1 MKDYFRI
8 LKPLWIGLIISILL
22 ISCESKELQS
32 DDQQIIYDDFSLEQA
47 YPNETGELLQI
58 TLNGEEIDVES
69 INKYYI
75 LEGDIKI
82 ELSDTN
88 KGVGRTGGR
97 WPNNI
102 VHYTIQS
109 GMPNQARITNAIAH
123 WESKTALRFEP
134 RTNQSNYVYFKNG
147 SGCSSYVGLI
157 GGRQDITLANGC
169 STGNTI
175 HEIGHAIG
183 LWHEQSRKDRDQYI
197 RVVFENIQ
205 SGREFNFK
213 TYIEQGQDGNEYTS
227 DLDLGSIMMYGSYA
241 FSKNGQPTITRING
255 DTYNAQRNG
264 LSDSDIIGINKMYP
278 AQVSNDIIELKGSN
292 GKYVSS
298 ENGSK
303 PMNCN
308 RTNPQVWEKFEIVTL
323 SSGKIALKGNNGKYV
338 SSENGAKPIT
348 CNRSQI
354 GSWEQFTLV
363 DRGGNTYALKG
374 NNGKYISSE
383 DGGQSM
389 TCNRISIGNWE
400 EFVISGL

>member
-1 MKDYFRI
+1 MKNNFKI
-8 LKPLWIGLIISILL
+8 LKPFLFGLMISVLL
-22 ISCESKELQS
+22 ISCESQELES
-32 DDQQIIYDDFSLEQA
+32 NNQQETYDDFVLEQA
-47 YPNETGELLQI
+47 YPDETGELFRI

-102 VHYTIQS
+102 VHYSIEN
-109 GMPNQARITNAIAH
+109 GMPNQSRITNAIAH

-134 RTNQSNYVYFKNG
+134 RTNQSSYVYFKNG
-147 SGCSSYVGLI
+147 SGCSSYVGRI

-197 RVVFENIQ
+197 KVLFENIQ
-205 SGREFNFK
+205 NGKDFNFK

-227 DLDLGSIMMYGSYA
+227 SLDLGSIMMYGSYA
-241 FSKNGQPTITRING
+241 FSKNGQPTITRVNG
-255 DTYNAQRNG
+255 NTYNAQRNG
-264 LSDSDIIGINKMYP
+264 LSDSDVLGINKMYP
-278 AQVSNDIIELKGSN
+278 PVVSDNIIELKGN
-292 GKYVSS
+292 NDKYVSS
-298 ENGSK
+298 ENGGK

-308 RTNPQVWEKFEIVTL
+308 RTTAQGWEKFEVITL
-323 SSGKIALKGNNGKYV
+323 SGGKVALKGNNGKYV
-338 SSENGAKPIT
+338 SSENGTSSIT
-348 CNRSQI
+348 CSRAQI

-363 DRGGNTYALKG
+363 SRGGNKYALKG
-374 NNGKYISSE
+374 NNNKYVSSE
-383 DGGQSM
+383 NGAKPM
-389 TCNRISIGNWE
+389 TCNRASIGNWE

>member
-102 VHYTIQS
+102 VYYAIQS

-123 WESKTALRFEP
+123 WESKTALRFES